1 MDSYILLVPVTLETA
16 IRLLEAM
23 VPCGPSQVTLA
34 PLEDISMSTAAFRV
48 MLQRRVVLDGA
59 NIGGSTRTEGMETA
73 YTEKKIASCF
83 TTVCSVHYR
92 AVGSKKKPV
101 RPMLDYT
108 LPKVCSGDQSA
119 RSAEIFFRLHFSVI
133 RMGTHKPLSLA
144 LIQMNRVR
152 HGVSIDRTACGRSFA
167 SHASYANQTDHG

>member
-1 MDSYILLVPVTLETA
+1 MDSYILLVPVTLEIIA

-23 VPCGPSQVTLA
+23 APCGPSQVTLA

-83 TTVCSVHYR
+83 TTVCSVHHR

-119 RSAEIFFRLHFSVI
+119 RSAEIFFSPSFFSDQD
-133 RMGTHKPLSLA
+133 GHS
-144 LIQMNRVR
+144 
-152 HGVSIDRTACGRSFA
+152 
-167 SHASYANQTDHG
+167 QTSEPCPDPDEQSTT